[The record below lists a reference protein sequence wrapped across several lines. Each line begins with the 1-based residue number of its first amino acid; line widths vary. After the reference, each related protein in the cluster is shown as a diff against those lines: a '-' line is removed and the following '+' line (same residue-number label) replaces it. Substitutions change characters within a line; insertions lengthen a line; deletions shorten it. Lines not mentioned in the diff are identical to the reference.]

1 MSLIVVD
8 VESDGAI
15 PHKYSMVCFGAVVV
29 EPSLSKTF
37 YGQTKPISDE
47 WQPEAL
53 AISGIT
59 RQEHL
64 SFDEPREVMLK
75 FKDWIAANSNGKAVF
90 ISDNLAFD
98 WQWINY
104 YFHYFTGSNPFGFSG
119 RRIGDIYSG
128 LVKDYFAASKWKDLR
143 RTKHTHNPVD
153 DAKGNAEALLK
164 IREIDFQFP
173 LGQTHLN
180 FHQEHYLQSRVK

>member
-8 VESDGAI
+8 IESDGAI

-29 EPSLSKTF
+29 EPSLEKTF

-53 AISGIT
+53 SISGFS
-59 RQEHL
+59 RDEHL
-64 SFDEPREVMLK
+64 TFNEPSEVMLK
-75 FKDWIAANSNGKAVF
+75 FKDWLAENSNGRPVF

-104 YFHYFTGSNPFGFSG
+104 YFHYFTGGNPFGFSG

-128 LVKDYFAASKWKDLR
+128 LVKDYFAASKWKEFR
-143 RTKHTHNPVD
+143 CTRHTHHPVD

-164 IREIDFQFP
+164 IREMGIKFP
-173 LGQTHLN
+173 
-180 FHQEHYLQSRVK
+180 F